1 MLFVPKACKEVCGK
15 AVKLA
20 LFFLLCSLGVF
31 VYDEWFSLEGV
42 NTQLHSSRVTTIMWQ
57 PTAISRPLSVTF
69 SFERPPIQS
78 SRHCVALL
86 RLVVEFTQAM
96 LLREF
101 IVSSQKAFRSGVSGG

>member
-1 MLFVPKACKEVCGK
+1 MLFVPTACKEVCGK

-31 VYDEWFSLEGV
+31 VYEEWFSLEGV
-42 NTQLHSSRVTTIMWQ
+42 NTQLHSSKFETIMWRQ
-57 PTAISRPLSVTF
+57 TAISRPLSATF

-78 SRHCVALL
+78 SRYCVALI
-86 RLVVEFTQAM
+86 RLIVEFTQAV

-101 IVSSQKAFRSGVSGG
+101 IISSQKAFHSGTSGG